1 MNLGFIRQQ
10 ALAQRDRIAP
20 SNTVRVRSVTTAI
33 VDGLP
38 VVTRTVLTNFDG
50 GFPRVLRL
58 SDSQRLLVPGV
69 SETSTVFRVRLI
81 VESAPETAGSYELS
95 FDSGVSW
102 QGVRLLGSA
111 YRDVGNNAWVFNLER
126 GV

>member
-10 ALAQRDRIAP
+10 ALAQRDRLAP

-33 VDGLP
+33 VEGLP

-50 GFPRVLRL
+50 GFPRVQRL

-69 SETSTVFRVRLI
+69 SETSTVFRVR
-81 VESAPETAGSYELS
+81 VVTTTAPSTTGYELS
-95 FDSGVSW
+95 FDGGVSW